1 MNEVREDVL
10 SGQTP
15 NTPSASAAQEL
26 QDTLLPASAPH
37 PALMRRLQEYLLEP
51 GAPNVRLHPKWL
63 ANNLNVDERELLG
76 ALAYGVRDGLVEM
89 HWEVYCPMCGGGS
102 GDIGSL
108 RHARGSIE
116 CVGCQASFDL
126 HLDRDV
132 RVTFSASERLRRER
146 GDEEVPLTAD
156 GDAELATRGL
166 DLLLVPA
173 FWELFSGEAPAADE
187 SLRIGRVA
195 ILFTDLR
202 GSTAIYAER
211 GDPRAYRLVRDHFA
225 ILADAIERNN
235 GALVKTIG
243 DAVMATFASG
253 GDAVCAAFESQAE
266 LCARAADMGGELVLK
281 AGVHAG
287 ACLAVKLN
295 DRLDFFGG
303 AVNTAARV
311 QGLSRG
317 NDVVVTNEVIADIEA
332 KQNGQERRFQIENS
346 FDAQLRGL
354 SETVRV
360 HRLVA
365 ATGSEVARAASIRR
379 SVGSRLLKLIKRM

>member
-15 NTPSASAAQEL
+15 NSPSAPVAQAL
-26 QDTLLPASAPH
+26 QDRLLPSSAPN
-37 PALMRRLQEYLLEP
+37 PALMRRLREYLLES
-51 GAPNVRLHPKWL
+51 GAPNVRLRPQWL
-63 ANNLNVDERELLG
+63 ANKLNVDERELLG

-89 HWEVYCPMCGGGS
+89 HWEVFCPMCGGGS

-108 RHARGSIE
+108 SLARGNIE

-187 SLRIGRVA
+187 SLRIGRVT

-202 GSTAIYAER
+202 GSTAMYAER

-225 ILADAIERNN
+225 ILADAIDRHN

-253 GDAVCAAFESQAE
+253 GDAVRAAFESQAE

-317 NDVVVTNEVIADIEA
+317 NDVVVTDEVIADIETEGNEG
-332 KQNGQERRFQIENS
+332 KRQFHTEER
-346 FDAQLRGL
+346 FDARLRGL
-354 SETVRV
+354 TEPVRV

-365 ATGSEVARAASIRR
+365 AKAGEVVAPGLNR
-379 SVGSRLLKLIKRM
+379 SVTARFLRLIKRK